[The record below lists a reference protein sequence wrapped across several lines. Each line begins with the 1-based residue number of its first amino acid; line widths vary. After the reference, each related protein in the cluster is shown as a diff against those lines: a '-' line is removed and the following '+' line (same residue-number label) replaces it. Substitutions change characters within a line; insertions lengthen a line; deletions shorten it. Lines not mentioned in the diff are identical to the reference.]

1 MLLHFLRIFSMKL
14 AMMLTQLVVRSVTD
28 ANLFLGRIQPDF
40 FPKIFGP
47 TEDMPLDFE
56 ITKTKFEELTKQI
69 NADTGGNKTP
79 EEVASGC
86 VSFLTIV

>member
-1 MLLHFLRIFSMKL
+1 
-14 AMMLTQLVVRSVTD
+14 MLTRRVVRSVTD

-69 NADTGGNKTP
+69 NADTGGTKTP
-79 EEVASGC
+79 EEVASG
-86 VSFLTIV
+86 

>member
-1 MLLHFLRIFSMKL
+1 MILPVRIL
-14 AMMLTQLVVRSVTD
+14 RSVTD

-69 NADTGGNKTP
+69 NADSGGNKTP

-86 VSFLTIV
+86 VSVLVVVR